1 MDENRRRTRGT
12 RRGAADSGRSR
23 KRLMRERTATPAE
36 LAEDRR
42 RCLAAKA
49 VPHAA

>member
-1 MDENRRRTRGT
+1 MDDRRRTRDT
-12 RRGAADSGRSR
+12 RRGAADSGGPR
-23 KRLMRERTATPAE
+23 KRPVRARTATPAE

-49 VPHAA
+49 VPHAS